1 MDRRVV
7 EDLVFTARHD
17 TAVLA
22 PMYLDDRMPED
33 RMPEGRM
40 PEGRMPEGRMP
51 EGRMPEGE
59 SGAAHPRMAH
69 HEHAGTVP
77 SACFLREL
85 AS

>member
-22 PMYLDDRMPED
+22 PMYLDDRMPE
-33 RMPEGRM
+33 GRM

-59 SGAAHPRMAH
+59 SGVAHPRMTES
-69 HEHAGTVP
+69 EHSDFVRLLSSRAR
-77 SACFLREL
+77 FLKVV
-85 AS
+85 